1 MLGQFHKDLP
11 LFKWSLFL
19 RFPLHK
25 WSINYDL
32 LVSVTPCIYK
42 LLSKL
47 IVLRLKKF
55 LPSLMHLA
63 QSGFILGSQTTYNCI
78 IALEMIH
85 LINKK
90 RGKKGSHGC
99 QVDLERHMIISSG
112 LSYVIL
118 FNFFIFPSK

>member
-1 MLGQFHKDLP
+1 
-11 LFKWSLFL
+11 
-19 RFPLHK
+19 
-25 WSINYDL
+25 
-32 LVSVTPCIYK
+32 
-42 LLSKL
+42 
-47 IVLRLKKF
+47 
-55 LPSLMHLA
+55 MHLA

-112 LSYVIL
+112 FSYVIL